1 MLINTLSPI
10 SNSTIEEL
18 TGSTSS
24 STAKPSNQLYPRDL
38 SINMRVMVTTKD
50 GKTTGIIKF
59 IGHTSFSPG
68 IWIGVALD
76 IKTGKNDGSVSG
88 RRYFECN
95 PEHGIFVKEE
105 AVEPIIEEKDTISIN
120 SYDTNNIT
128 NGCIDK
134 RGSITGLLKLKLSS
148 MMELLN
154 HQLEI
159 VVELEEEDRQRNTTT
174 NNTNNNSNNNV
185 NINYSKRTSELH
197 AEIVN
202 MTNKELSMINAFKQ
216 HLHDRLPRD
225 FHP

>member
-1 MLINTLSPI
+1 MNMLINTLSPM

-18 TGSTSS
+18 TGSTV
-24 STAKPSNQLYPRDL
+24 KPSNHLYPRDL

-68 IWIGVALD
+68 IWVGVALD

-105 AVEPIIEEKDTISIN
+105 AIEPIIEEKDTISIN
-120 SYDTNNIT
+120 SNDTNNIA

-159 VVELEEEDRQRNTTT
+159 VVELEEEDRQRN
-174 NNTNNNSNNNV
+174 N
-185 NINYSKRTSELH
+185 SKRTSELH